1 VWRTSFRLADN
12 RFLKGIVLLCACAPL
27 LFIVAAVF
35 GIDWDRQWAPVINC
49 QFIFLFYLV
58 MSKESCILL
67 SVKRISAFF
76 ERHSMVFVA
85 ILVLSSMAL
94 FSDNGMYW
102 LPFFDK
108 AVYDRYFENALTN
121 FDYLLG

>member
-1 VWRTSFRLADN
+1 M
-12 RFLKGIVLLCACAPL
+12 CACAPL